1 MMIFDGRYSF
11 FTIVKMFIFKIK
23 TFFTFKKA
31 RLIRFPIDLRGKQY
45 IRVDSGFTTG
55 SYCRLEAYPIDK
67 EVTLFIGKNVQ
78 LNDSVHI
85 TARARVKIG
94 NDVLIASKVYISDCS
109 HGSYKG
115 DEHDSHPDSIPKDRP
130 LFSSSVTIED
140 KVWIGES
147 VSILPGVTIGKGAII
162 GANSVVSKDIPPY
175 VIAVGIPAK
184 PIKSFDFESQRW
196 IKILEI

>member
-1 MMIFDGRYSF
+1 MIFDGRYSF

-31 RLIRFPIDLRGKQY
+31 RLIRFPIDLRGKSY
-45 IRVDSGFTTG
+45 IRVDRGFTTG
-55 SYCRLEAYPIDK
+55 SNCRLEAYPILK

-78 LNDSVHI
+78 LNDNVHI
-85 TARARVKIG
+85 TARESVKIG
-94 NDVLIASKVYISDCS
+94 DDVLIASKVYISDCS

-115 DEHDSHPDSIPKDRP
+115 DLNDSHPDTIPKDRP
-130 LFSSSVTIED
+130 LFSSSVNIED

-175 VIAVGIPAK
+175 VIAVGIPAR
-184 PIKSFDFESQRW
+184 PIKIFDFESQRW
-196 IKILEI
+196 VRILEK